1 MTRRYSTSSPW
12 RLAVLAGSM
21 LTLSACGG
29 GGGSDPVYIPPSAPK
44 LSGTAAVGEA
54 IVGGTV
60 TAKCADGNTFTQTV
74 TTDAN
79 GNWSGTLASATM
91 PCALQVTGGT
101 PPDTLYSYASS
112 TGTVNITPLTTLAL
126 AQSTSQLPADWFA
139 AFDGTSVDVGTAADD
154 VLDALDTAGFTLPTS
169 GNPFTTPFVADGTGW
184 DGLLDDLK
192 EAITDDPALADLDAL
207 VTLVKDGNLASSIP
221 DAPSDEEPVDP
232 ELPSNVSVLT
242 AFAGT
247 YTVSGTATDPASRGT
262 ATRDHDRGTITISAS
277 GDVDFDTGISFTGA
291 EIGAIYDRRNICD
304 FEPQFQAACRVHV
317 NYDED
322 DSGRKLEIFLAPDE
336 TTVLEIRYQ
345 DGVGGLTRAAIDN
358 EGGSTG
364 GDQSPVAG
372 ANFTS
377 YDTSSA
383 ASFLAGVSGTWPVAI
398 YKVPNGQESL
408 YGVGSLTIS
417 GNESTWSMTLTGAD
431 GTTIFD
437 RTNQGAINSLISQF

>member
-1 MTRRYSTSSPW
+1 
-12 RLAVLAGSM
+12 M

-44 LSGTAAVGEA
+44 LSGTAAVGDA

-74 TTDAN
+74 TTDAS
-79 GNWSGTLASATM
+79 GNLSGTLASASM

-101 PPDTLYSYASS
+101 SPDTLYSYASS

-126 AQSTSQLPADWFA
+126 AHATSQLPADWFK
-139 AFDGTSVDVGTAADD
+139 AFSGTPVDVISAVNE
-154 VLDALDTAGFTLPTS
+154 VLDAFADANFVVPTS
-169 GNPFTTPFVADGTGW
+169 GNPFTTPFVADDTGW

-207 VTLVKDGNLASSIP
+207 VTLVKDGNLASSVP

-262 ATRDHDRGTITISAS
+262 ATRDHDRGTITISDN
-277 GDVDFDTGISFTGA
+277 GDVDFDTDISFTGTD
-291 EIGAIYDRRNICD
+291 INAIYDRRYICD
-304 FEPQFQAACRVHV
+304 YEPPLDNTSCRVHV
-317 NYDED
+317 NYDAD
-322 DSGRKLEIFLAPDE
+322 DSGRKLEIFLDLDK

-345 DGVGGLTRAAIDN
+345 DGEGSIIRAAIGEDEN
-358 EGGSTG
+358 
-364 GDQSPVAG
+364 
-372 ANFTS
+372 
-377 YDTSSA
+377 
-383 ASFLAGVSGTWPVAI
+383 
-398 YKVPNGQESL
+398 
-408 YGVGSLTIS
+408 
-417 GNESTWSMTLTGAD
+417 
-431 GTTIFD
+431 
-437 RTNQGAINSLISQF
+437 